1 MGMPELLSSET
12 LLPEIAHADLV
23 AQLTAALPP
32 ASLLHQREDLKPF
45 ECDGMTSYQRVPL
58 LVALPEN
65 EAQVRAV
72 LRICHKGR
80 VPVVFRGAGT
90 GLSGGALPYAQGLL
104 LVMAKMK
111 QILHIDP
118 VARMARVQPGV
129 RNAAI
134 SEATAPH
141 GLYYAPDP
149 SSQIA
154 CSIGGNDA
162 ENSRGVHCLKYGLT
176 HDNIQKLH
184 SVSIEGEFLDLGPEG
199 LARPG
204 YAQMQLNRGL

>member
-45 ECDGMTSYQRVPL
+45 ECDGMTAYQRVPL

-65 EAQVRAV
+65 EDQVRAV

-134 SEATAPH
+134 SEAAAPH

-154 CSIGGNDA
+154 CTIGGNWA
-162 ENSRGVHCLKYGLT
+162 ENSGGGHCLKNGLT
-176 HDNIQKLH
+176 EHT
-184 SVSIEGEFLDLGPEG
+184 VLGV
-199 LARPG
+199 PG
-204 YAQMQLNRGL
+204 FTIHAGHTDPGGDGPDSPGDDPVVP